1 MQLLLSLPFKSVR
14 LLTLLNRLIHY
25 LFKDYFRNHLAAL
38 SLCGEKDQSDPIALR
53 SEQRLSLTNFYIL
66 FKSRLPVKQKTPTRI
81 RKLAPISKVSP
92 VADAVVNPSN
102 ALSGGG
108 GGGGSA
114 RRKKRLTK
122 TRQKSKS
129 TAVLSKIVDSRRV
142 AFLAGKPANF
152 CSHELYSIWF
162 LLVGRGLTF
171 VGMTTLVIARYKYVH
186 SVNKG

>member
-1 MQLLLSLPFKSVR
+1 M
-14 LLTLLNRLIHY
+14 
-25 LFKDYFRNHLAAL
+25 
-38 SLCGEKDQSDPIALR
+38 
-53 SEQRLSLTNFYIL
+53 
-66 FKSRLPVKQKTPTRI
+66 KQKTPTRI

-92 VADAVVNPSN
+92 AADGVVNPSN

-142 AFLAGKPANF
+142 AFLAEKPAHF
-152 CSHELYSIWF
+152 CY
-162 LLVGRGLTF
+162 LVHCIPSGSF
-171 VGMTTLVIARYKYVH
+171 W
-186 SVNKG
+186 SVVD

>member
-1 MQLLLSLPFKSVR
+1 M
-14 LLTLLNRLIHY
+14 
-25 LFKDYFRNHLAAL
+25 
-38 SLCGEKDQSDPIALR
+38 
-53 SEQRLSLTNFYIL
+53 
-66 FKSRLPVKQKTPTRI
+66 KQKTPTRI

-142 AFLAGKPANF
+142 AFLAG
-152 CSHELYSIWF
+152 
-162 LLVGRGLTF
+162 
-171 VGMTTLVIARYKYVH
+171 
-186 SVNKG
+186 